1 MSQLEQPSSDEE
13 KLFEIERKAERMA
26 GEIREEEK
34 VVEEKKTNVDIEE
47 VALQEALM
55 ELQKE
60 YQE

>member
-47 VALQEALM
+47 VAL
-55 ELQKE
+55 
-60 YQE
+60 